1 MQLKNYQEDVVFRA
15 IDIVREERPD
25 LPWDDVLV
33 NDTAAYVLNRI
44 PPRYITSDRG
54 FNRLA
59 AEHIVDEENRDSLV
73 NAINLMV
80 LVNKALDVITSRR
93 QSPRTNGRKSV
104 GEPRPLEIGLIHN
117 FPQIV
122 GKVVD
127 DETGEAVDGA
137 RVTLTIQGN
146 KVPPAEPGWS
156 NPSRTNEKTGGLY
169 SFWPEPARDQ
179 REEVTWNIEIH
190 VEHDRYKPQT
200 VDAEVKTVGTFEV
213 NRVIQSESIVY
224 LERIRLIPRPTVT
237 K

>member
-25 LPWDDVLV
+25 LPWDEVLI

-93 QSPRTNGRKSV
+93 RSPRTNGKKPV

-122 GKVVD
+122 GKILD
-127 DETGEAVDGA
+127 AETGEPIDGA
-137 RVTLTIQGN
+137 RVTLMVAGK
-146 KVPPAEPGWS
+146 KVAPAEPGWS
-156 NPSRTNEKTGGLY
+156 NPSRTNDKTDGLY

-179 REEVTWNIEIH
+179 REEVVWDIE
-190 VEHDRYKPQT
+190 VFAEHDSYHS
-200 VDAEVKTVGTFEV
+200 VSMSGEVETIGTFEV

-224 LERIRLIPRPTVT
+224 LEPIRMAPRPTVT